1 MSLKVLFVG
10 GTGNISL
17 PCVAEAA
24 KAGCRVTVFNR
35 GATSAMLPEG
45 VAAIAGDI
53 GDARYRELG
62 SGGFDVVCQFIAF
75 TPEQI
80 TRDVELFSGGAAQ
93 YIFISSASVYQKPPR
108 HYVITEKT
116 PAVNPYWP
124 YSQNKIA
131 CEAALKAAR
140 GLTWT
145 IVRPSHTVR
154 TMLPTVFNEGDALGR
169 RLLAAKPVIVA
180 GDGATPW
187 TLTRCA
193 DFAVPFVRL
202 FGAGAALGE
211 TFHIT
216 SDNAYTWNDIT
227 NAIAAGLGVK
237 ADIVHVPTDTLIR
250 YLPDSE
256 GPLMG
261 DGAVRQHKSQTGCR
275 RFRLRQGSRE
285 GLGGADRIVQGPA
298 QIGGIQD
305 KRPGRAYGPHRPRTK
320 VARRFDLLKAAEG
333 WRRSSP
339 LATGARRQARA
350 ADGQARRR
358 GAGRRRRD
366 AWAR

>member
-24 KAGCRVTVFNR
+24 RAGCRVSVFNR
-35 GATSAMLPEG
+35 GATDALLPEG
-45 VAAIAGDI
+45 VESIVGDL
-53 GDARYRELG
+53 GDVRYSKLR
-62 SGGFDVVCQFIAF
+62 SDGFDVVCQFIAF

-80 TRDVELFSGGAAQ
+80 VRDIEVFSGAAGQ

-108 HYVITEKT
+108 HYLISEKT
-116 PAVNPYWP
+116 PAVNPYWR
-124 YSQNKIA
+124 YSQDKIA
-131 CEAALKAAR
+131 CEAAVKAAR

-154 TMLPTVFNEGDALGR
+154 TMLPTVFNEGDALAH
-169 RLLAAKPVIVA
+169 RLLAGKPVIVA

-193 DFAVPFVRL
+193 DFAIPFVRL
-202 FGAGAALGE
+202 FGKSAALGE

-216 SDNAYTWNDIT
+216 SDNAYIWNDIT
-227 NAIAAGLGVK
+227 NTIATGLGVR
-237 ADIVHVPTDTLIR
+237 ADIVHVPTDKLIR

-261 DGAVRQHKSQTGCR
+261 DKTWAALFDNSKVKAVAGDFDCVKDLAEVLAEPIAS
-275 RFRLRQGSRE
+275 FKARLKKDGPKTSEWDQPM
-285 GLGGADRIVQGPA
+285 DRI
-298 QIGGIQD
+298 
-305 KRPGRAYGPHRPRTK
+305 
-320 VARRFDLLKAAEG
+320 AREQ
-333 WRRSSP
+333 RS
-339 LATGARRQARA
+339 LGASTV
-350 ADGQARRR
+350 
-358 GAGRRRRD
+358 
-366 AWAR
+366 

>member
-17 PCVAEAA
+17 SCVAEAA
-24 KAGCRVTVFNR
+24 KAGHRVTVFNR
-35 GATSAMLPEG
+35 GATGGLLPEG
-45 VAAIAGDI
+45 VASIVGEL

-62 SGGFDVVCQFIAF
+62 RGGFDVVCQFIAY
-75 TPEQI
+75 TADQVATDI
-80 TRDVELFSGGAAQ
+80 DLFSRGAQ

-116 PAVNPYWP
+116 PAVNPYWL

-131 CEAALKAAR
+131 CEAALNAAR
-140 GLTWT
+140 GPKWT

-154 TMLPTVFNEGDALGR
+154 TMLPTVFNEGDALAH
-169 RLLAAKPVIVA
+169 RLLEGKPVIVA

-193 DFAVPFVRL
+193 DFAVPFVGL
-202 FGAGAALGE
+202 FGKSAAFGE

-250 YLPDSE
+250 YLPDWE

-261 DGAVRQHKSQTGCR
+261 DKTWAALFDNTKVKGVAGDFHCAKDLGDVLAEPISSFKARLKSE
-275 RFRLRQGSRE
+275 GSKTSDRDA
-285 GLGGADRIVQGPA
+285 LMDRI
-298 QIGGIQD
+298 
-305 KRPGRAYGPHRPRTK
+305 
-320 VARRFDLLKAAEG
+320 AREQ
-333 WRRSSP
+333 RSLGAS
-339 LATGARRQARA
+339 TG
-350 ADGQARRR
+350 
-358 GAGRRRRD
+358 
-366 AWAR
+366 